1 MSEALDATSSIDT
14 TLPEHIASPPRSR
27 NSSFA
32 TGAFAGA
39 GVNTGPLPRNR
50 TKSFVELSDVPTMAE
65 LGIDPDVIRDETD
78 VTALPPSRSRRQ
90 SATAD
95 EYAGLDDSEL
105 RQRTMSSWM
114 TIASNLDTT
123 LIECVF
129 LGGLALFSL
138 ADDPPSDLEILRPL
152 PWWTRLTMRLRPSH
166 ILCITDELAWPPH
179 MSLKCPCLDKCLVT
193 AACNRCTPRYLLF
206 DRRIPFICLSSMPR
220 SSLRPHTQGFLN
232 YC

>member
-1 MSEALDATSSIDT
+1 MTPDCITFHHPS

-27 NSSFA
+27 HSSFA
-32 TGAFAGA
+32 TGAFFGA

-114 TIASNLDTT
+114 RTTSILDTT
-123 LIECVF
+123 LIENIATPPVVDQTYYEI
-129 LGGLALFSL
+129 AAQPHSL
-138 ADDPPSDLEILRPL
+138 HQRRAS
-152 PWWTRLTMRLRPSH
+152 M
-166 ILCITDELAWPPH
+166 ITAY
-179 MSLKCPCLDKCLVT
+179 V
-193 AACNRCTPRYLLF
+193 A
-206 DRRIPFICLSSMPR
+206 
-220 SSLRPHTQGFLN
+220 
-232 YC
+232 